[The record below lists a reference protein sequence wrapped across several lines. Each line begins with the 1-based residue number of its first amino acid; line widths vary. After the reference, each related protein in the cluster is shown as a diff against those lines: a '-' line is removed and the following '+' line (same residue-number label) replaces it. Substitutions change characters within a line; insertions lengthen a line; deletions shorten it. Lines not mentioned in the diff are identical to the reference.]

1 MILGQ
6 ALDMKYENQKAD
18 QQELDLIHRHKTGD
32 LISAAMK
39 MGALIANKNDATIW
53 QEIGYKIGL
62 AFQIQDDVLD
72 VIGDSEIL
80 GKNVG
85 SDIENHKSTY
95 VSLMGIEKSQEIIEK
110 YFNEVDELIN
120 KLKINHEVIL
130 EIIKK
135 IKRRVK

>member
-1 MILGQ
+1 M
-6 ALDMKYENQKAD
+6 
-18 QQELDLIHRHKTGD
+18 
-32 LISAAMK
+32 
-39 MGALIANKNDATIW
+39 
-53 QEIGYKIGL
+53 
-62 AFQIQDDVLD
+62 
-72 VIGDSEIL
+72 IL

-95 VSLMGIEKSQEIIEK
+95 VSLMGIEKSQEIIEQ